1 MSCPLSFGGSW
12 AKATGKL
19 PVIPRRFYTRR
30 MGDTMMV
37 AKFCGAGRAAT
48 GVENDLRH
56 AGCLVRHVRLE
67 NLGQDQEVPRARPGR
82 AGVGDGRTVGEPGT
96 PEAWLLV
103 PGDGGKAAAV

>member
-12 AKATGKL
+12 AKATGTL
-19 PVIPRRFYTRR
+19 PVIPQKFYTRW
-30 MGDTMMV
+30 MGDIMMV

-48 GVENDLRH
+48 GVDNDLRH
-56 AGCLVRHVRLE
+56 AGCPVCHVRPE
-67 NLGQDQEVPRARPGR
+67 DLGKDQAVPGARPGL

-103 PGDGGKAAAV
+103 PDDGGKAVAV